1 MSLATIERMV
11 AGRADSEFYTGGPA
25 LEAHPS
31 AFQKMTRPD
40 LLVAKQPRWARD
52 EISRVG
58 RSTRQSADH
67 DHMAGT
73 HLESFVFQS
82 FDMTGVPS
90 QQVLDLIGELATRPR
105 SYAQKRIALATHD
118 EHELEHITAD
128 IVRPLDS
135 AWLVA
140 AYDAVFSQSVEEDD
154 EIDFDPDDYPVI

>member
-1 MSLATIERMV
+1 MSPATIERLV
-11 AGRADSEFYTGGPA
+11 AGRADSEFYTGGFA

-31 AFQKMTRPD
+31 AFQRMTRPEP
-40 LLVAKQPRWARD
+40 LVAKQPRWARD
-52 EISRVG
+52 KISRVG

-67 DHMAGT
+67 DYI
-73 HLESFVFQS
+73 HLESFVFGS

-105 SYAQKRIALATHD
+105 SYAQERIALATHD
-118 EHELEHITAD
+118 EHEHIAAD

-140 AYDAVFSQSVEEDD
+140 AYDAVFSQSVEEGG